1 MSAIGVRDGVGWGW
15 WGWWWLGG
23 GSGRQEIGKID
34 IEDIKTCQN

>member
-1 MSAIGVRDGVGWGW
+1 MSAIGVREGVGWGW
-15 WGWWWLGG
+15 WGWWWLG